1 MKKLVAT
8 MLMLAMITGFAF
20 AEIDIRSLTDQDL
33 LELRSSIADE
43 ITSRGLDNQDF
54 FDADDRKE
62 AFRKAMLSFDFD
74 GLNEMVDSFI
84 ASYLPDVN
92 SKACAMR
99 AILDEVEVYRDI
111 LMVETDAFDGTTT
124 VHFKD
129 CDSISESVSVAP
141 YMIYGWTGVQFGF
154 IKKGWLFF
162 DRFDVAVD
170 GNIVYS
176 DYETYSYD
184 SFDRQEKV
192 LEAGL
197 IQEWVDL
204 CSVDDESIYKAV
216 SSGNTAVIRFTNTSK
231 KEHYDHTFTEAEKKA
246 WAASFR
252 LTELMN
258 QMYELCNY
266 S

>member
-8 MLMLAMITGFAF
+8 LLTLSMITGFAF
-20 AEIDIRSLTDQDL
+20 AEIDIHSLSDRDL
-33 LELRSSIADE
+33 LVLRSSIADE
-43 ITSRGLDNQDF
+43 IASRGLDNQDL

-62 AFRKAMLSFDFD
+62 AFRKAMLCFDFD

-84 ASYLPDVN
+84 ASYVPDAN
-92 SKACAMR
+92 SKACMMR

-111 LMVETDAFDGTTT
+111 LVVETDAFDGTTM

-129 CDSISESVSVAP
+129 CETISESVSVAP
-141 YMIYGWTGVQFGF
+141 YMSYGWTGTQFGF

-176 DYETYSYD
+176 EYETYAYD

-197 IQEWVDL
+197 IQEWVDM
-204 CSVDDESIYKAV
+204 CSVDDESIYDAV
-216 SSGNTAVIRFTNTSK
+216 SSGNTAVIRFSNTSK
-231 KEHYDHTFTEAEKKA
+231 KEHYDHTFTEAEKRA
-246 WAASFR
+246 WAASYR

-258 QMYELCNY
+258 QMYALCNQ